1 MNNNNKA
8 FSLIELSIVLII
20 IGLLVAGI
28 TGGQSLIESAK
39 IKGFMNEMD
48 GYKQAVFA
56 FKTIK
61 DRLPGDINNDGKI
74 GPIENK
80 ENYNSSSFK
89 YPYNGKN
96 PNYRIPNDYTGPF
109 VEMYIEGIINNEI
122 KKETYVYSNILK
134 DSIYYF
140 EVARPV
146 TKNQYVRENMKIGS
160 IYLTIK
166 GWDETKKKPLIP
178 IKYFVK
184 FDNKFDDGI
193 YNNGI
198 FRGACGVD
206 DDNNQNFAQNY
217 ENTMK
222 KNQDCFIG
230 YYHIID

>member
-1 MNNNNKA
+1 MNNNNNNKA
-8 FSLIELSIVLII
+8 LSLIELSIVLII
-20 IGLLVAGI
+20 ISLLVAGI
-28 TGGQSLIESAK
+28 TGGQSLIDSAK

-134 DSIYYF
+134 DSIYF
-140 EVARPV
+140 FQVAISDNNNKHV
-146 TKNQYVRENMKIGS
+146 KQNMKDGS
-160 IYLTIK
+160 IYLTIR
-166 GWDETKKKPLIP
+166 GWDATEKKQLIP

-184 FDNKFDDGI
+184 FDHKFDDGI
-193 YNNGI
+193 YNSGI
-198 FRGACGVD
+198 FRGACG
-206 DDNNQNFAQNY
+206 NNQNFTQNY
-217 ENTMK
+217 EDAMK
-222 KNQDCFIG
+222 KNQNCFIG
-230 YYHIID
+230 YYHTID